1 MTVDDA
7 DVAWAEEFCVSNGY
21 GPPRVFGNHR
31 WAAVQPRMFNA
42 TLVLAEI
49 GDTCSYLDHWCYE
62 SPLAA
67 AAALAVWDG
76 QGEPVGWFRH
86 AATGRRVSRSADER
100 DADLRPVG
108 AVGVTYILP

>member
-67 AAALAVWDG
+67 AAAG
-76 QGEPVGWFRH
+76 SGTPPP
-86 AATGRRVSRSADER
+86 AAGSAAAPTSATR
-100 DADLRPVG
+100 TCVPSAPS
-108 AVGVTYILP
+108 A

>member
-76 QGEPVGWFRH
+76 QGR
-86 AATGRRVSRSADER
+86 RSAGSGTPPP
-100 DADLRPVG
+100 AAG
-108 AVGVTYILP
+108 SAAVPTSATRTCVPSAPSA